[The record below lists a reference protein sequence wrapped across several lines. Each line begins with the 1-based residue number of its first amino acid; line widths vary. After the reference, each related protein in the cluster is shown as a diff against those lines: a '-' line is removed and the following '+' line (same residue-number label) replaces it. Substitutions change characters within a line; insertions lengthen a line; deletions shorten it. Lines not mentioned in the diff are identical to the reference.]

1 MEKEMQNPFIYIR
14 GLKHVDHTVF
24 AVEKGQKNYWDNQFQ
39 RIVAYSGGQQIKRQ
53 IIEEV
58 MRQLNVEPAPVTFY
72 FEAPKLSEKEVI
84 TPADPRYPDQL
95 LGGWMVALSKKNENL
110 ESSGRTIKRRSPLS
124 ISAMRP
130 LHPLLSG
137 IIDEDISF
145 DRSDRPDIHKVVVKD
160 SAGKVLTD
168 EEIAQLLAGSDR
180 SLRRKWIQ
188 DNKRTSGLFIY
199 DVAIDLRTLFC
210 ISTNLLEPEL
220 SKEMIENLIT
230 DGWTESINIFGPCL
244 LASKEKRE
252 EIISALSNALLNWR
266 ITTNQSRTFSPMEI
280 LAVAI
285 STKANNIAGAIRAKL
300 LDDTEKQRAVPVID
314 NTAGAELFIAL
325 PCDGYIQGIHGTA
338 SALEDAVKRLV
349 ELMLSYDYENQLK

>member
-1 MEKEMQNPFIYIR
+1 
-14 GLKHVDHTVF
+14 
-24 AVEKGQKNYWDNQFQ
+24 
-39 RIVAYSGGQQIKRQ
+39 
-53 IIEEV
+53 
-58 MRQLNVEPAPVTFY
+58 
-72 FEAPKLSEKEVI
+72 
-84 TPADPRYPDQL
+84 
-95 LGGWMVALSKKNENL
+95 MVALSKKNENL